1 MQSNDEITSIR
12 KVLKNNDSIT
22 EDEYVNIINIFC
34 KNTFGY
40 NIELLYKHFENSRY
54 DYYIPE
60 KLLMRCYKNQS
71 HSKALSLLSEDMQS
85 DKKTYEWGILF
96 HANGIWLLNRDI
108 KTSNTDFGSK
118 KKYSEFYLRIKLITN
133 IFHILIINI

>member
-40 NIELLYKHFENSRY
+40 NIELYTSILK
-54 DYYIPE
+54 I
-60 KLLMRCYKNQS
+60 Q
-71 HSKALSLLSEDMQS
+71 DM
-85 DKKTYEWGILF
+85 I
-96 HANGIWLLNRDI
+96 I
-108 KTSNTDFGSK
+108 
-118 KKYSEFYLRIKLITN
+118 
-133 IFHILIINI
+133 IFQKSF